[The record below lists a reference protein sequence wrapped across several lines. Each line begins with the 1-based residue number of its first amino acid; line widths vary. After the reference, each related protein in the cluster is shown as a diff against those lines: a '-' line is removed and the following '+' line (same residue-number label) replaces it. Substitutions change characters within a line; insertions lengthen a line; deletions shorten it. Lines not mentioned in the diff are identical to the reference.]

1 MRGTLSVSFCLLSLV
16 STVFA
21 GCKKVPL
28 QELRVPLSG
37 TNLEWPC
44 NSTKNIYVSSGRYIP
59 RNVIVTRMQMYKD
72 EAIVAL
78 PRLKPGVPF
87 TLGVV
92 SLHKKGNCKI
102 APFPCWA
109 IQEEGN
115 CEALQSVIDI
125 VLDVQDVLW
134 VLDSGIVNTLT
145 QPIKRCSPKVV
156 AIDVKSGRVVKV
168 VNIEPFMTDESHLQ
182 NLIVDYA
189 PDGNVFL
196 YISDPPTRTIIA
208 YNVIAERGARL
219 SLPRAVSLGSNQRD
233 LMCMCLA
240 RKSDFTPVVYF
251 SYMNCSRVFS
261 IKAEFLRR
269 GTISN
274 NVVDVGSKP
283 GKFVGL
289 GGDNGSN
296 LFFRRKGESDIYMW
310 NAETNFRPENCILVE
325 KGDEYRMPTQ
335 VVPGYKKLMW
345 TLESNFQDY
354 IQDTVPCSGTSV
366 LIRPIVKQCE

>member
-1 MRGTLSVSFCLLSLV
+1 MKGTLSVSLCLLSLI
-16 STVFA
+16 TIVFA
-21 GCKKVPL
+21 GCKKVAL

-44 NSTKNIYVSSGRYIP
+44 NSTRNIYLSSGRYIP
-59 RNVIVTRMQMYKD
+59 RNVIVTRLQMYRD

-92 SLHKKGNCKI
+92 SLHKKGNNRI
-102 APFPCWA
+102 TPFPCWV

-125 VLDVQDVLW
+125 SLDVQDILW

-145 QPIKRCSPKVV
+145 QPIKRCPPKVV
-156 AIDVKSGRVVKV
+156 AIDVKNGRVVKV
-168 VNIEPFMTDESHLQ
+168 INIEPYMTDASHLQ
-182 NLIVDYA
+182 NLVVDYA

-196 YISDPPTRTIIA
+196 YISDPPTRSIIA
-208 YNVIAERGARL
+208 YNVIAERGCRL
-219 SLPRAVSLGSNQRD
+219 ILPRAVNLGSNQRD
-233 LMCMCLA
+233 LMYMSLV
-240 RKSDFTPVVYF
+240 RKSDYTPVVYC

-269 GTISN
+269 GIINN
-274 NVVDVGSKP
+274 NVVDVGPKP
-283 GKFVGL
+283 GKLVGL
-289 GGDNGSN
+289 GSDNGSN
-296 LFFRRKGESDIYMW
+296 LFFRMKGESDIYMW
-310 NAETNFRPENCILVE
+310 NAETNFTPENCILVE

-345 TLESNFQDY
+345 ALESNFQDY
-354 IQDTVPCSGTSV
+354 IQDTVPSSGTNM
-366 LIRPIVKQCE
+366 LIRPIVKQC